1 MSADRSAT
9 ADRASNPFPGEVS
22 GDMSGASLGQVVNSS
37 RRLWLKSAG
46 ATGLMLVVSQ
56 SGHVMA
62 QTAAA
67 AAAAPVVPKFGG
79 DGMPGGLVDD
89 PLVFVSIG
97 ADGIVTV
104 ICHRS
109 EMGQGVRTSVAM
121 IVADELDADWAQVR
135 VQQAPGD
142 EARYGNQNTDGSRS
156 IRHSLDPLHRVGAAA
171 RSMLEAAAAA
181 SWGVA
186 ASEVK
191 AKQHRLVHT
200 PSGRSL
206 GFGDVAVA
214 AAKLPVPARDAL
226 RLKTPAEFR
235 YIGKDNTPL
244 IDGADIVSGRAKF
257 GADIRLADMV
267 YAVIARPPVLGG
279 RLKRYDAAKAL
290 AIPGV
295 LQVIELK
302 STPLPA
308 AMHPLGGIAV
318 VAKNTWAAMKG
329 REALVLEWEDGV
341 HASYDSVAYKAEL
354 EAVARQPA
362 KALRN
367 EGDTT
372 AELAK
377 AGKKVEAEYYL
388 PHLAH
393 AAMEPLVA
401 TARFVDGRCEVW
413 APVQA
418 PQAARNNVAAHTGL
432 KPDQVTINVTLLGGA
447 FGRKSKTDFISEAAL
462 LSKALGG
469 TPVKLQWTRD
479 DDMHH
484 DYFHAVALE
493 RLESTLDPQ
502 GRPTA
507 WLHRSAAP
515 TIRSTFVAGAKGLGA
530 GEMGMTALNVP
541 FQIPNIR
548 IEAPEA
554 EAHTRI
560 GWFRSVYNVPHAFA
574 VQSFVAEL
582 AAAAGRDPKDYLLEL
597 IGPARRINPRSMG
610 DTSNYGESPERYPI
624 DTGRMR
630 RVVELAAQG
639 ARWGRKLPKGHGLGI
654 AMAYS
659 FMSYTATVVEVA
671 VDAKGGLKIVAVD
684 MAIDCGPQVN
694 TDRIKSQLEGAA
706 IMGLSL
712 AMHSQVNFEKGRVMQ
727 SNFHDYV
734 VLRNS
739 EAPREIRVHLAPSDY
754 SVAPGGVGEPGLPPV
769 APALCNAIFAA
780 TGRRIRNLPIGDQLQ
795 VS

>member
-1 MSADRSAT
+1 MSADRSTAADQALNALPADVADDAT
-9 ADRASNPFPGEVS
+9 GRVA
-22 GDMSGASLGQVVNSS
+22 NSS

-46 ATGLMLVVSQ
+46 ATGLILVVSQ
-56 SGHVMA
+56 SGYVMA

-67 AAAAPVVPKFGG
+67 AVPVLPKFGG
-79 DGMPGGLVDD
+79 DNMPGGLVDD
-89 PLVFVSIG
+89 PLVFVSIS

-104 ICHRS
+104 VCHRS
-109 EMGQGVRTSVAM
+109 EMGQGVRTSLAM
-121 IVADELDADWAQVR
+121 IVADELEADWAQVR
-135 VQQAPGD
+135 VEQAPGD

-186 ASEVK
+186 ASEVQ
-191 AKQHRLVHT
+191 AKNHRLVHT

-206 GFGDVAVA
+206 GFGEVAVA
-214 AAKLPVPARDAL
+214 AAKLPVPARAAL

-235 YIGKDNTPL
+235 YIGKGNTVL

-257 GADIRLADMV
+257 GADIRLAGMV
-267 YAVIARPPVLGG
+267 YAMVARPPVLGG

-290 AIPGV
+290 AVPGV

-329 REALVLEWEDGV
+329 REALILEWDDGV
-341 HASYDSVAYKAEL
+341 HASYNSVAYKAEL

-372 AELAK
+372 AVLAK

-432 KPDQVTINVTLLGGA
+432 KPEQVTVHVTLLGGA

-462 LSKALGG
+462 VSKALGG

-479 DDMHH
+479 DDIHH

-515 TIRSTFVAGAKGLGA
+515 TIRSTFVAGAKGLGL

-597 IGPARRINPRSMG
+597 IGPARRIDPRTMG

-630 RVVELAAQG
+630 RVVELAAKG
-639 ARWGRKLPKGHGLGI
+639 ARWGRTLPKGHGLGI

-671 VDAKGGLKIVAVD
+671 VDAKGGLKIVGVD

-712 AMHSQVNFEKGRVMQ
+712 ALHSQVNFDKGRVMQ

-739 EAPREIRVHLAPSDY
+739 ESPRDIRVHLAPSDY